1 MYDLIEFKMKFMEEN
16 KNWFVVYTRSRC
28 EKKVYTVLTKRGV
41 ESYCPLNKC
50 LRNWSDRKKV
60 ILEPLFRSYV
70 FVRVSRQE
78 IEKIKQH
85 TSDIVNVVYWLGSP
99 AIVREDEIKQ
109 IQLFLGEYQ
118 NVKIEKREV
127 RINDDIKII
136 QGPLMNKIGRI
147 GEIRKNM
154 VKVLI
159 PSLGYMLSAEVK
171 ISNIEIMDINLD
183 KTKQELLLEMQ

>member
-1 MYDLIEFKMKFMEEN
+1 MDEC
-16 KNWFVVYTRSRC
+16 KNWYVVYTRSRC
-28 EKKVYTVLTKRGV
+28 EKKVHAILTKRGI

-50 LRNWSDRKKV
+50 LRKWADRKKIV
-60 ILEPLFRSYV
+60 LEPLFRSYV

-85 TSDIVNVVYWLGSP
+85 TSDIVNIVYWLGNP
-99 AIVREDEIKQ
+99 AIVREDEINQ

-118 NVKIEKREV
+118 NIKIEKREV
-127 RINDDIKII
+127 RINDEIKII
-136 QGPLMNKIGRI
+136 QGPLMNSVGKI
-147 GEIRKNM
+147 GEIRKNI

-171 ISNIEIMDINLD
+171 MSNIDIIGINLD
-183 KTKQELLLEMQ
+183 KSEQELLLEMQ

>member
-1 MYDLIEFKMKFMEEN
+1 MYDLIEFKMKFMEEI
-16 KNWFVVYTRSRC
+16 KKWFVVYTRSRC

-154 VKVLI
+154 VKILI

>member
-1 MYDLIEFKMKFMEEN
+1 MNEC

-28 EKKVYTVLTKRGV
+28 EKKVFTVLTKRGI

-50 LRNWSDRKKV
+50 MRKWADRKKIV
-60 ILEPLFRSYV
+60 LEPLFRSYV
-70 FVRVSRQE
+70 FVKVTRQE

-85 TSDIVNVVYWLGSP
+85 TSDIVNVVYWLGNP
-99 AIVREDEIKQ
+99 AIVREDEINQ

-118 NVKIEKREV
+118 NIKIEKREV
-127 RINDDIKII
+127 RINDEIKII
-136 QGPLMNKIGRI
+136 QGPLMNSVGKI
-147 GEIRKNM
+147 GEIRKNI

-171 ISNIEIMDINLD
+171 MSNIDIIGINLD
-183 KTKQELLLEMQ
+183 KSEQELLLEMQ

>member
-1 MYDLIEFKMKFMEEN
+1 MDEC
-16 KNWFVVYTRSRC
+16 KNWYVVYTRSRC
-28 EKKVYTVLTKRGV
+28 EKKVHAILTKRGI

-50 LRNWSDRKKV
+50 LRKWADRKKIV
-60 ILEPLFRSYV
+60 LEPLFRSYV

-183 KTKQELLLEMQ
+183 KTKQELVLEMQ